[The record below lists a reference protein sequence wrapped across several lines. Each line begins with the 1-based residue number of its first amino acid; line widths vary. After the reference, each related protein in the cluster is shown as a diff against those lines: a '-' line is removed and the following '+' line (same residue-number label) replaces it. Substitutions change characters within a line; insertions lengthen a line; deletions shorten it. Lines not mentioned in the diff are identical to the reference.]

1 MKIFLTHGYF
11 LNDDPRE
18 REIMRPY
25 PPLGLL
31 YIAGYLEAAGKNVT
45 VFDSTFSSFAAL
57 TAALNSARPGII
69 AIYINLMTKVNVVRL
84 CRFIRSS
91 PELCSSRIILGGPEV
106 KHHAENF
113 LSCGADYIVV
123 GEGEETMLELVN
135 ALENKDV
142 HKIHSINGVV
152 FLSEG
157 SVISNPARKHIKE
170 IDSLPLPA
178 RHKIDLQLYFN
189 AWRERH
195 GVAVINVSTMRGC
208 PYTCKWCSRAVYG
221 QSYRRRSP
229 ALVVNELK
237 MLQEQYG
244 ETMFWFVDDVFTVSH
259 KWLAEFVEELE
270 KQRVRLSF
278 ECITRADRL
287 NEQAIILLKKAGCF
301 RVWIGAESGSQKIID
316 AMDRRVEVNQVR
328 SMIRLTREH
337 GVEAGT
343 FIMLGYPGETLEDI
357 KETVLHLITSD
368 PDLFTITVAYPIKGT
383 GLYAEVE
390 SRFLDLKDWET
401 STDRDIDFKRTY
413 SRKFYDHAVRWV
425 NNEVL
430 LHKALKKGNIP
441 GTAKLFLKSRISKAM
456 MLLNR

>member
-11 LNDDPRE
+11 LNEDPRE

-31 YIAGYLEAAGKNVT
+31 YIAGYLEAAQKDVT
-45 VFDSTFSSFAAL
+45 VFDSTFSDYETL
-57 TAALNSARPGII
+57 TSSLLQQKPEIL
-69 AIYINLMTKVNVVRL
+69 AIYTNLMTKVNVVKL
-84 CRFIRSS
+84 CRWVRSTQ
-91 PELCSSRIILGGPEV
+91 ELNGTKIILGGPEV
-106 KHHAENF
+106 KHHAEKF
-113 LSCGADYIVV
+113 ISCGADYIVV

-135 ALENKDV
+135 ALEHNN
-142 HKIHSINGVV
+142 H
-152 FLSEG
+152 
-157 SVISNPARKHIKE
+157 SVIPGIHGIVYRADGMINTTPARKLVK
-170 IDSLPLPA
+170 DVDALPLPA
-178 RHKIDLQLYFN
+178 RHTIDLNLYFN
-189 AWRERH
+189 AWRQKH

-208 PYTCKWCSRAVYG
+208 PYTCNWCSRAVYG

-229 ALVVNELK
+229 QVVVKELRHLQNE
-237 MLQEQYG
+237 YG
-244 ETMFWFVDDVFTVSH
+244 DTMFWFVDDVFTVSH
-259 KWLAEFVEELE
+259 KWLEEFVNELQAQE
-270 KQRVRLSF
+270 LTISF

-328 SMIRLTREH
+328 NMIMLARQH
-337 GVEAGT
+337 GLQAGT
-343 FIMLGYPGETLEDI
+343 FIMLGYPGETIVDI
-357 KETVLHLITSD
+357 IETVHHLKSSN
-368 PDLFTITVAYPIKGT
+368 PDLFTITIAYPIKGT

-390 SRFLDLKDWET
+390 SRFISQNNWET

-430 LHKALKKGNIP
+430 LHKAWKDRKFRSS
-441 GTAKLFLKSRISKAM
+441 AKLFFKSRMSRILMTLSK
-456 MLLNR
+456 